1 MRRTFNIL
9 TVILLLIVSA
19 CQQQTTREA
28 LQIAISKAGPGDHY
42 QYYEK
47 LLKRADSTIITRNM
61 YTLSLN
67 SAIKALKTSDGLL
80 VTGGPDV
87 YPGWYGQEKDTAK
100 CGSFDRRRDTLELS
114 LIKTALKE
122 GIPILGICRG
132 EQILNVHLG
141 GSLVIDIPSDFGT
154 QIEHRTPEGAT
165 NHLVRAS
172 EGSFLCSITR
182 DPSEEVNSNHHQA
195 VDMLASSLKV
205 GAYSPDS
212 LIEAVEWKQS
222 KGRPFLLG
230 VQWHPERL
238 PEDNTFSTCIA
249 RAFVEAAESY
259 SNK

>member
-19 CQQQTTREA
+19 CQQQTAREV
-28 LQIAISKAGPGDHY
+28 LQIAISKAGPGEHY
-42 QYYEK
+42 QYYGK
-47 LLKRADSTIITRNM
+47 FLKRADSTIITRNM
-61 YTLSLN
+61 STLSLD
-67 SAIKALKTSDGLL
+67 SAINALKASDGLL

-100 CGSFDRRRDTLELS
+100 CGSFNRRRDTLELS

-141 GSLVIDIPSDFGT
+141 GTLLIDIPTDFGK
-154 QIEHRTPEGAT
+154 QVLHRTPEGPT
-165 NHLVRAS
+165 NHLVRTTEDS
-172 EGSFLCSITR
+172 HLISITH

-195 VDMLASSLKV
+195 VDMLAPSLKV

-212 LIEAVEWKQS
+212 LIEAIEWKQP
-222 KGRPFLLG
+222 KGHPFLLG

-249 RAFVEAAESY
+249 RAFVEAVESY